1 MLGLDHLHGDLAIHT
16 SEKMDDPTKFVL
28 ERFIE
33 GSTNLVRRLLVEED
47 PAERRQEGPRR
58 TALEAPVHVVRHEE
72 QHAELLQGDQ
82 LHVALVPGPHL
93 EPLQEGLGINL
104 GHGWCRFPGDLQGNS

>member
-1 MLGLDHLHGDLAIHT
+1 MSIVENT
-16 SEKMDDPTKFVL
+16 SGNMDDPTKFVL
-28 ERFIE
+28 EWYIE
-33 GSTNLVRRLLVEED
+33 VSTHLVRRLLVEED

-58 TALEAPVHVVRHEE
+58 TALEAPVYVVRHEE
-72 QHAELLQGDQ
+72 QHAELLQRDQ